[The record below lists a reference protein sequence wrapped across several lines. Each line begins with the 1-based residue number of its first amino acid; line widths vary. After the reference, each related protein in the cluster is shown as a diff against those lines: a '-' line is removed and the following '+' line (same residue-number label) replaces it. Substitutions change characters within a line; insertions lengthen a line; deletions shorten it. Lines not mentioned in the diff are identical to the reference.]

1 MQRVSEEGISFGTYL
16 WRNGATVDFL
26 VLAKNMIKALRLRQG
41 GDLPQDLIDHM
52 RKIRYEYEENVGEPF
67 PFSLDDP
74 DALER
79 AIDAAKT
86 MAYLLDCTAG
96 DTYAATL
103 GARSE
108 IPDDLCIRYN
118 WDETGILA
126 YLRLSDFAPTDDNVK
141 LSPFYLY
148 DEMDV
153 EISEE
158 EEDDW
163 YALVEGHRAE
173 LEFLDE
179 SIREKARMLGIN
191 VSTIRNSRLDKGREE
206 NEV

>member
-1 MQRVSEEGISFGTYL
+1 
-16 WRNGATVDFL
+16 
-26 VLAKNMIKALRLRQG
+26 MIL
-41 GDLPQDLIDHM
+41 
-52 RKIRYEYEENVGEPF
+52 
-67 PFSLDDP
+67 
-74 DALER
+74 LER

-86 MAYLLDCTAG
+86 MAYLLDYTAG

-126 YLRLSDFAPTDDNVK
+126 YLRLSDFVPTDDNVK

-173 LEFLDE
+173 LDFLDE

-191 VSTIRNSRLDKGREE
+191 VSTIRSSRLDKGGEE